1 MILVKYPF
9 TPLLT
14 LLRKLQRG
22 RVYSSDVGYVP
33 RKVGL
38 YGHLLE
44 FCGGPIRKRM
54 ELLWR
59 LNRSDAQNLTDL
71 RLLGCL
77 HGFPR
82 TGKVPVFDP
91 NLHCALHNATHG
103 VLRVGS
109 WEISSYY

>member
-1 MILVKYPF
+1 M
-9 TPLLT
+9 
-14 LLRKLQRG
+14 
-22 RVYSSDVGYVP
+22 GYVP

-44 FCGGPIRKRM
+44 FCGGSIRKPM

-59 LNRSDAQNLTDL
+59 RNRSNTQKLADL
-71 RLLGCL
+71 RLLGRL

-109 WEISSYY
+109 